1 MLVILGG
8 LPGSGK
14 TTIARELAKRLGAV
28 YLRIDTIEQAMFLW
42 LDLPEDIGPAGY
54 IIAYKVAIDNLR
66 IRNIVIADS
75 VNPIEI
81 TRKDWRDVATQAGTK
96 YLEVEITC
104 SDKTQHR
111 HRVESREADIPG
123 HKLPTWQAVVD
134 RDYEPW
140 SSANLILDSSAL
152 SVDESVDK
160 IITLIKQQLP

>member
-14 TTIARELAKRLGAV
+14 TTIARELAKRLKAV

-66 IRNIVIADS
+66 IGHIVIADS

-96 YLEVEITC
+96 YLEVEIIC

-134 RDYEPW
+134 RDYDPW
-140 SSANLILDSSAL
+140 SSANLILDSSVL

-160 IITLIKQQLP
+160 IITLVKQQLP